1 MNFYYPLHTFQTRY
15 RSGDSSALPR
25 KFYNE
30 VLPCTK
36 LYKRA
41 VGFFSSTSFL
51 EISYGILG
59 LVQNGGKMRLIT
71 SPRLNADDV
80 EAIKKGYESRNE
92 IYIKAFKRE
101 MTVPK
106 TINEQNRLNIL
117 ANLIEQGI
125 LEIKIAVTE
134 NPEVSMYHEKIGIF
148 EDDDGNK
155 IAISG
160 SMNESE
166 TAISANFESFQ
177 VFCGWKEGD
186 RERVETCEEDFDAM
200 WGNEQNSLH
209 VFNFP
214 ELPETFVQTY
224 KLERKNNSAK
234 ITEEKLAFENVTEES
249 ELKSH
254 LFFDFAGKV
263 APREHQC
270 KAVEKF
276 IEDEFKC
283 LFAMATGTGKTLT
296 SLFAAN
302 ELSAYV
308 QLDSILIIVP
318 LKDLVDQWETD
329 VRKYFSGEIVTV
341 RSGVEWKERIS
352 DLSLLRLLKKDEQR
366 RLVIITTYD
375 SFSMNDEKLVSVL
388 GENSLIIADEAHKFG
403 AQTYS
408 KKLPENIR
416 YRIALSA
423 TPKRAYDD
431 NGTKAIFDYFCPSD
445 NPFEFSIKDAIDND
459 MLCHYEYHPIIV
471 RLTDD
476 EMDAYDLISEKVSR
490 LSMIVNNSKNA
501 DVEDEKRLEQLLK
514 ERHRIIER
522 AENKKDIFLGTM
534 IEQIKKY
541 KNKTIVFC
549 PDGKDENESD
559 LLSMYKSELWQKLL
573 AKGKIV
579 RMSEYVQGTKKNVID
594 AFSSGAIDILFA
606 KQRLNEGIDIPG
618 ACRAFFIASSTS
630 EREFIQRRGRV
641 LRKSPGKK
649 IAEIFDF
656 VVVPSDRNSL
666 YANSIVNNE
675 IKRAMDFAATA
686 DNYAEIEQ
694 TLRAWL

>member
-1 MNFYYPLHTFQTRY
+1 MCEGFSDIDFQCRY
-15 RSGDSSALPR
+15 RSGDITALPR

-30 VLPCTK
+30 VLPNTK

-59 LVQNGGKMRLIT
+59 FVQNGGMMQLIT
-71 SPRLNADDV
+71 SPKLNADDI
-80 EAIKKGYESRNE
+80 EAIQKGYESRE
-92 IYIKAFKRE
+92 DIYLNAFKRE
-101 MTVPK
+101 MNIPK

-117 ANLIEQGI
+117 ANLIEQGV

-134 NPEVSMYHEKIGIF
+134 NPSVSMYHEKIGIF
-148 EDDDGNK
+148 EDNEGNK

-166 TAISANFESFQ
+166 TAISENFESFQ

-186 RERVETCEEDFDAM
+186 KERVATCENDFDAM
-200 WGNEQNSLH
+200 WGNNQSALQ
-209 VFNFP
+209 VFSFP
-214 ELPETFVQTY
+214 ELPEIFVQAY
-224 KLERKNNSAK
+224 KVGRKSKNEMHQEGN
-234 ITEEKLAFENVTEES
+234 LAFESVADVA
-249 ELKSH
+249 ELKNK
-254 LFFDFAGKV
+254 LFFDFGDKI
-263 APREHQC
+263 APREHQR

-276 IEDEFKC
+276 IEDEFQS

-302 ELSAYV
+302 ELSCYV

-318 LKDLVDQWETD
+318 LKDLVDQWEED
-329 VRKYFSGEIVTV
+329 VRKYFDGEIITV
-341 RSGVEWKERIS
+341 RSGIDWKEKIS
-352 DLSLLRLLKKDEQR
+352 DLSLLRLLNKEKQN

-375 SFSMNDEKLVSVL
+375 SFSQNDEKLVSVL
-388 GENSLIIADEAHKFG
+388 GENALIIADEAHKFG
-403 AQTYS
+403 AQSYS
-408 KKLPENIR
+408 KKLPESIR

-431 NGTKAIFDYFCPSD
+431 KGTKAIFDYFCPSD
-445 NPFEFSIKDAIDND
+445 NPYEFTIKDAIDND

-471 RLTDD
+471 RLTDE
-476 EMDAYDLISEKVSR
+476 EMDSYDFISEKISR
-490 LSMIVNNSKNA
+490 LSVIVNNSKKKNA
-501 DVEDEKRLEQLLK
+501 EDEKRLEQLLK

-522 AENKKDIFLGTM
+522 AENKKEVFLDTI

-541 KNKTIVFC
+541 KDKTIVFS
-549 PDGKDENESD
+549 PDGSDENGKD
-559 LLSMYKSELWQKLL
+559 LLSIYKSELWRKLL
-573 AKGKIV
+573 SKGKIV
-579 RMSEYVQGTKKNVID
+579 RMSEYVQGTDRKVID
-594 AFSSGAIDILFA
+594 SFSAGTIDILFA
-606 KQRLNEGIDIPG
+606 KQRLNEGIDIPA

-649 IAEIFDF
+649 ISEIFDF
-656 VVVPSDRNSL
+656 IVVPSDRNSP

-675 IKRAMDFAATA
+675 LKRAMDFAATA
-686 DNYAEIEQ
+686 DNYGEIEQ
-694 TLRAWL
+694 TLRTYL

>member
-1 MNFYYPLHTFQTRY
+1 MSLNYKEFTFQCRY

-30 VLPCTK
+30 VLPYTK

-59 LVQNGGKMRLIT
+59 LVQNDGKMQLIT

-80 EAIKKGYESRNE
+80 AAIQKGYESRE
-92 IYIKAFKRE
+92 SIYLKAFKRE
-101 MTVPK
+101 MSIPK
-106 TINEQNRLNIL
+106 TINEQNRLSIL
-117 ANLIEQGI
+117 ASLIEQGI

-134 NPEVSMYHEKIGIF
+134 NPEISMYHEKIGIF
-148 EDDDGNK
+148 EDEDGNK

-166 TAISANFESFQ
+166 TAISENFESFYI
-177 VFCGWKEGD
+177 FCSWKNGD
-186 RERVETCEEDFDAM
+186 TEKVETCKKDFDAM
-200 WGNEQNSLH
+200 WSNKQKALK

-224 KLERKNNSAK
+224 KLERKKNSARAA
-234 ITEEKLAFENVTEES
+234 EEKLAFENVTEKN
-249 ELKSH
+249 ELKSQ
-254 LFFDFAGKV
+254 LFFNFDDKV
-263 APREHQC
+263 APREHQR

-302 ELSAYV
+302 ELSCYV

-318 LKDLVDQWETD
+318 LKDLVDQWEKD
-329 VRKYFSGEIVTV
+329 IRKYFRGEIITV
-341 RSGVEWKERIS
+341 RSGVEWKEKIS
-352 DLSLLRLLKKDEQR
+352 DLSLLRLLTKEKQN

-375 SFSMNDEKLVSVL
+375 SFSSNDEKLVSVL
-388 GENSLIIADEAHKFG
+388 GENALIIADEAHKFG

-408 KKLPENIR
+408 KKLPESIK

-431 NGTKAIFDYFCPSD
+431 RGTKAIFDYFCPSD
-445 NPFEFSIKDAIDND
+445 NPFEFTIKDAIDNG
-459 MLCHYEYHPIIV
+459 MLCHYEYHPITV
-471 RLTDD
+471 CLTDD
-476 EMDAYDLISEKVSR
+476 EIEKYEIISEKVNR
-490 LSMIVNNSKNA
+490 LSVIVNNSKKA
-501 DVEDEKRLEQLLK
+501 DSEDEKRLEQLLK

-522 AENKKDIFLGTM
+522 AENKKEIFLDTI

-541 KNKTIVFC
+541 KDKTIVFS
-549 PDGKDENESD
+549 PDGSDENGKD
-559 LLSMYKSELWQKLL
+559 LLTTYRTELWSRLIQ
-573 AKGKIV
+573 KGKIV
-579 RMSEYVQGTKKNVID
+579 SMAEYVQGTDKKVID
-594 AFSSGAIDILFA
+594 SFAANAIHILFA
-606 KQRLNEGIDIPG
+606 KQRLNEGIDIPA

-656 VVVPSDRNSL
+656 IVVPPDRNSQ
-666 YANSIVNNE
+666 YAQSIINNE